1 MTVYVDN
8 ASIPADVTNGGIVH
22 SSRWCHLTAD
32 SSEELMA
39 FARRIGL
46 RPAWVQ
52 APGTALEHFDVTDG
66 KRWAAVRAGAVEITW
81 REAAAQVEAKVDGR
95 PFDLAAVRAA
105 RSL

>member
-1 MTVYVDN
+1 MTVYVDE
-8 ASIPADVTNGGIVH
+8 ARIPADVSNGGVVH

-46 RPAWVQ
+46 HPIWVQ
-52 APGTALEHFDVTDG
+52 DPGTASEHFDVTDG

-81 REAAAQVEAKVDGR
+81 LEAAALVKAKAEGR
-95 PFDLAAVRAA
+95 PFDLAAVRAG
-105 RSL
+105 RTP